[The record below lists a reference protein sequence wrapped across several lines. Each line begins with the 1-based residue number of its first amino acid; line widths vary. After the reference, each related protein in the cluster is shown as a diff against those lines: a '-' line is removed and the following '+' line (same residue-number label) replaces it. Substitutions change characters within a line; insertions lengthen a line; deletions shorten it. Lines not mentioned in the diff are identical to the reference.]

1 MRQEFME
8 VLEKARGSHRL
19 ERHELIV
26 LLQAR
31 GEEVDALGRAADGV
45 RAASLG
51 DEVHLRGIIEFSNY
65 CRRNCLYCGLRR
77 DNRKLRRYRL
87 TPGEILAAARKA
99 AGLGL
104 PTIVLQSGEDPHY
117 TAPVLADI
125 IRRLKE
131 EVGVG
136 AVTLSVGERSF
147 EDYRLWREAGADRY
161 LLKHETADAALFARL
176 RPGTTLRDRLLRL
189 KWLRE
194 LGYQVGSGN
203 IVGLPGQSLETLA
216 ADILLMRELDVE
228 MAGIGPFIP
237 HPQTPLAK
245 EPPGELELTLKV
257 LAIARLLLPR
267 AHLPATTALGTIH
280 PAGRRLGLC
289 FGANVIMPDTTP
301 PPYRYYYQIYPGK
314 AGLHEEM
321 ETTLVSLKNLIFS
334 LNRRVGSGPGH
345 APKIQGGMNNE
356 V

>member
-345 APKIQGGMNNE
+345 SPKIQGGME
-356 V
+356 Q

>member
-1 MRQEFME
+1 MRQEFVE
-8 VLEKARGSHRL
+8 VLKKARGNHHL
-19 ERHELIV
+19 ERHEVIV

-45 RAASLG
+45 RAAFLG

-65 CRRNCLYCGLRR
+65 CRRNCCYCGLRR
-77 DNRKLRRYRL
+77 DNRKLRRYRMA
-87 TPGEILAAARKA
+87 PGEILAAARRA

-104 PTIVLQSGEDPHY
+104 PTVVLQSGEDPHY

-131 EVGVG
+131 EVGVE

-176 RPGTTLRDRLLRL
+176 RPGTTLQERLLRL
-189 KWLRE
+189 KWLRD

-203 IVGLPGQSLETLA
+203 IVGLPGQTLETLA
-216 ADILLMRELDVE
+216 ADILLLRELDVE

-237 HPQTPLAK
+237 HPETPLGN
-245 EPPGELELTLKV
+245 EPPGGLELTLKV
-257 LAIARLLLPR
+257 LAVSRLLLPR

-301 PPYRYYYQIYPGK
+301 PPYRRYYQIYPGK
-314 AGLHEEM
+314 AGMDDEM
-321 ETTLVSLKNLIFS
+321 EATLVALKNMIHS
-334 LNRRVGSGPGH
+334 LNRRVGRGPGH

>member
-1 MRQEFME
+1 MRQEFVE
-8 VLEKARGSHRL
+8 VLEKARGSHGL
-19 ERHELIV
+19 ERHEVIV

-45 RAASLG
+45 RAAFLG

-65 CRRNCLYCGLRR
+65 CCRNCLYCGLRR

-176 RPGTTLRDRLLRL
+176 RPGTTLQDRLLRL
-189 KWLRE
+189 KWLRD

-203 IVGLPGQSLETLA
+203 IIGLPGQSLETLA

-280 PAGRRLGLC
+280 PQGRRMGLC

-321 ETTLVSLKNLIFS
+321 GKTLVSLKNLIFS

-345 APKIQGGMNNE
+345 SPKIQGGME
-356 V
+356 Q